1 LQGLCPQLRA
11 KILVAGQKKTGGR
24 ILTPDAASRQMK
36 RTITEIFIEVEE
48 TIAVRQTARIA
59 DSENELRPM
68 NETAICP
75 HCGQTIPKNK
85 NLQQEE
91 ENKDESQQQ

>member
-1 LQGLCPQLRA
+1 
-11 KILVAGQKKTGGR
+11 
-24 ILTPDAASRQMK
+24 MK

-48 TIAVRQTARIA
+48 TVAVRQTGKLAA
-59 DSENELRPM
+59 ENELRPM

-75 HCGQTIPKNK
+75 HCGQTMHDNK

-91 ENKDESQQQ
+91 ENKDESQRQ

>member
-1 LQGLCPQLRA
+1 
-11 KILVAGQKKTGGR
+11 
-24 ILTPDAASRQMK
+24 MK

-48 TIAVRQTARIA
+48 TVAVRQTGKLAA
-59 DSENELRPM
+59 ENELRPV

-75 HCGQTIPKNK
+75 HCGQAIPENK

-91 ENKDESQQQ
+91 ENKDES

>member
-1 LQGLCPQLRA
+1 
-11 KILVAGQKKTGGR
+11 
-24 ILTPDAASRQMK
+24 MK

-48 TIAVRQTARIA
+48 TIAIRQTAKIA
-59 DSENELRPM
+59 DAENELRPM

-75 HCGQTIPKNK
+75 HCGQTIPENK
-85 NLQQEE
+85 NLQHEE

>member
-1 LQGLCPQLRA
+1 
-11 KILVAGQKKTGGR
+11 
-24 ILTPDAASRQMK
+24 MK

-48 TIAVRQTARIA
+48 TVTVRQTGKLVA
-59 DSENELRPM
+59 ENELQPT

-75 HCGQTIPKNK
+75 HCGQAIPENK

-91 ENKDESQQQ
+91 ENKDES

>member
-1 LQGLCPQLRA
+1 
-11 KILVAGQKKTGGR
+11 
-24 ILTPDAASRQMK
+24 MK

-48 TIAVRQTARIA
+48 TVAVRQTGKLVAA
-59 DSENELRPM
+59 ENELRPM

-75 HCGQTIPKNK
+75 HCGQTMIENK
-85 NLQQEE
+85 NVQQEE

>member
-1 LQGLCPQLRA
+1 
-11 KILVAGQKKTGGR
+11 
-24 ILTPDAASRQMK
+24 MK

-48 TIAVRQTARIA
+48 TIAVRQTGKLAA
-59 DSENELRPM
+59 ENELRPV

-75 HCGQTIPKNK
+75 HCGQAIPENK
-85 NLQQEE
+85 NLQQQEE

>member
-1 LQGLCPQLRA
+1 
-11 KILVAGQKKTGGR
+11 
-24 ILTPDAASRQMK
+24 MK

-48 TIAVRQTARIA
+48 TVAVRQTGKLAA
-59 DSENELRPM
+59 ENELRPT
-68 NETAICP
+68 NESAICP
-75 HCGQTIPKNK
+75 HCGQAIPENK